1 MMPGMTSPTDRRRLL
16 LAALAALAAGVFVL
30 VYTGPGRVPLRHTG
44 GDVAAGALVYALVGL
59 ARPRAALLARAALA
73 FAIAAVVECAQLL
86 ALVGPDAPRWLH
98 LTLGSTFDP
107 DDLVAY
113 ALGIGLAA
121 LATDRRARGAVGG

>member
-1 MMPGMTSPTDRRRLL
+1 MTLTPDRRRLL
-16 LAALAALAAGVFVL
+16 AVVAAAFAAGFFVL
-30 VYTGPGRVPLRHTG
+30 YYRGPGWVPLRHTG

-59 ARPRAALLARAALA
+59 ARSRAPTLVRAALA
-73 FAIAAVVECAQLL
+73 FAIAAAVEGLQAL

-121 LATDRRARGAVGG
+121 LATDRRP

>member
-1 MMPGMTSPTDRRRLL
+1 MTSTTDRRRLL
-16 LAALAALAAGVFVL
+16 LAALAALAAGAFVL

-59 ARPRAALLARAALA
+59 ARPRAATLARAALA
-73 FAIAAVVECAQLL
+73 FVIAAAVECAQLL

-107 DDLVAY
+107 ADLVAY

-121 LATDRRARGAVGG
+121 LATGRRGAG